1 MASLYGGKLGNMSHV
16 VSLLASTVPGTFLE
30 HMSEEDS
37 TIGAVLYA
45 LRDAH
50 AAFVSF
56 EYTDEQKAEL
66 AELEKKHADMQA
78 QDISAI
84 VLAEVFKAQ
93 KTPLRALEIMQ
104 SLPARQAKHA
114 ASVAEVQTQ
123 IDVLTQAAQA
133 AAEAAFSAGMQSSSK
148 SAGDGNRAVWDKID
162 PINKRCTCKHGKHKH
177 NILVTGDT
185 SYTLYQTV
193 GETPYCQVT
202 HNNKD
207 NPLPEGF
214 TLKAASSVRRLSDCI
229 QAGLPLTVA
238 NLKSFSNGIGKRIDN
253 DSGSLLSAHDD
264 LTTWQAAAD
273 TRFKNWQDA
282 QEKEVKSDK

>member
-1 MASLYGGKLGNMSHV
+1 M
-16 VSLLASTVPGTFLE
+16 
-30 HMSEEDS
+30 
-37 TIGAVLYA
+37 
-45 LRDAH
+45 
-50 AAFVSF
+50 
-56 EYTDEQKAEL
+56 QEL
-66 AELEKKHADMQA
+66 
-78 QDISAI
+78 DISAI

-93 KTPLRALEIMQ
+93 KTPLKALELMK

-114 ASVAEVQTQ
+114 ASVAEVQSQ
-123 IDVLTQAAQA
+123 ISTLKQARQAAS
-133 AAEAAFSAGMQSSSK
+133 EAAFAAGMQTSSS
-148 SAGDGNRAVWDKID
+148 SSTGNGDRAVWEKIE
-162 PINKRCTCKHGKHKH
+162 PVGKRCTCKHGKHKH
-177 NILVTGDT
+177 NILVTGET

-214 TLKAASSVRRLSDCI
+214 TLKAASSVRRLSDCV

-273 TRFKNWQDA
+273 TRFKNWQEA
-282 QEKEVKSDK
+282 KEEEKTDK